1 MRTQKADTRISMNL
15 KPMLAVACL
24 GASACTQLPPA
35 EGASARVLVRFHQAT
50 PGAAPEVL
58 AGLAQVS
65 GAAVRH
71 AAAVSDR
78 EHAYVLDCPPA
89 DPQCAGALQ
98 ALRSWTARLER
109 VDPDEVKRFKR

>member
-1 MRTQKADTRISMNL
+1 MNRHVL
-15 KPMLAVACL
+15 LAIACL
-24 GASACTQLPPA
+24 GAGACTQLPPA
-35 EGASARVLVRFHQAT
+35 DAASVRVLIRFHQAT

-58 AGLAQVS
+58 AGLARMS

-78 EHAYVLDCPPA
+78 EHAYILDCPPA

-98 ALRSWTARLER
+98 ALRSWTARIER
-109 VDPDEVKRFKR
+109 IDLDDMKRIRH